1 MAGAFVF
8 VKGEKMSFWKKKPK
22 KRLKPKAKVSTSQSS
37 PINKP
42 KMETR
47 QPDPS
52 HIECGKNPHYK
63 ERQKIMPPVKR
74 LDSKKEFM
82 DIFNQLT
89 YRHRRWDVWSDF
101 VVMFAC
107 ALSNPLDKSHFDERE
122 KRYLKIIKKY
132 DKREQQLFPD
142 LAAHTVMA
150 LEENP
155 EQDFLGDIYM
165 RMNLGSQTRGQF
177 FTPYSISR
185 LMAEMTVDDV
195 VSRVEQ
201 DGYITIGDS
210 CCGGGSTLIA
220 GIHAARER
228 LERVNLNYQN
238 HILVAAQDV
247 DETVALM
254 CYIQLSLLGVA
265 GYIKIGNTFTEP
277 IAQGDSMENYW
288 FTPMYFSDVWTT
300 RRMLKKMEALLQ

>member
-1 MAGAFVF
+1 MI
-8 VKGEKMSFWKKKPK
+8 
-22 KRLKPKAKVSTSQSS
+22 R
-37 PINKP
+37 
-42 KMETR
+42 
-47 QPDPS
+47 
-52 HIECGKNPHYK
+52 
-63 ERQKIMPPVKR
+63 
-74 LDSKKEFM
+74 KKEFL
-82 DIFNQLT
+82 DIFDQLT

-101 VVMFAC
+101 VVRFAC
-107 ALSNPLDKSHFDERE
+107 ALSNPLDKSHFNERE

-165 RMNLGSQTRGQF
+165 KLNLGSQTRGQF
-177 FTPYSISR
+177 FTPYTISR

-195 VSRVEQ
+195 ASRVEK

-265 GYIKIGNTFTEP
+265 AYIKVGNTFTEP
-277 IAQGDSMENYW
+277 IADGDSTENYW
-288 FTPMYFSDVWTT
+288 FTMMYFSDVWTM
-300 RRMLKKMEALLQ
+300 RRMVHKMDELLKGDGGDGSRIV

>member
-1 MAGAFVF
+1 
-8 VKGEKMSFWKKKPK
+8 MSFWKKKPK
-22 KRLKPKAKVSTSQSS
+22 KRLKPKAKVSASQSP

-47 QPDPS
+47 QPEPS
-52 HIECGKNPHYK
+52 HIECGKIPHYK
-63 ERQKIMPPVKR
+63 EKQKIMPPVKR
-74 LDSKKEFM
+74 LDSKKEFL
-82 DIFNQLT
+82 DIFDQLT

-107 ALSNPLDKSHFDERE
+107 ALSNPLDKSHFNERE

-165 RMNLGSQTRGQF
+165 KLNLGSQTRGQF

-195 VSRVEQ
+195 ASRVEK

-210 CCGGGSTLIA
+210 CCGGGF
-220 GIHAARER
+220 
-228 LERVNLNYQN
+228 
-238 HILVAAQDV
+238 HINSRDSCGKR
-247 DETVALM
+247 THGKSKS
-254 CYIQLSLLGVA
+254 QLSESYTGSRA
-265 GYIKIGNTFTEP
+265 GCGRDGGFDVLYSAFTSGSGR
-277 IAQGDSMENYW
+277 IYQGWKHVYRTDRAGRLN
-288 FTPMYFSDVWTT
+288 
-300 RRMLKKMEALLQ
+300 

>member
-1 MAGAFVF
+1 
-8 VKGEKMSFWKKKPK
+8 MSFWKKKPK
-22 KRLKPKAKVSTSQSS
+22 KRLKPKAKVSASQSP

-47 QPDPS
+47 QPEPS
-52 HIECGKNPHYK
+52 HIECGKIPHYK
-63 ERQKIMPPVKR
+63 EKQKIMPPVKR
-74 LDSKKEFM
+74 LDSKKEFL
-82 DIFNQLT
+82 DIFDQLT

-107 ALSNPLDKSHFDERE
+107 ALSNPLDKSHFNERE

-165 RMNLGSQTRGQF
+165 KLNLGSQTRGQF

-195 VSRVEQ
+195 ASRVEK

-228 LERVNLNYQN
+228 MEKANLNYQN

-265 GYIKIGNTFTEP
+265 GYIKVGNTFTEP
-277 IAQGDSMENYW
+277 IAQGDSTENYW

>member
-1 MAGAFVF
+1 
-8 VKGEKMSFWKKKPK
+8 
-22 KRLKPKAKVSTSQSS
+22 
-37 PINKP
+37 
-42 KMETR
+42 
-47 QPDPS
+47 
-52 HIECGKNPHYK
+52 
-63 ERQKIMPPVKR
+63 
-74 LDSKKEFM
+74 
-82 DIFNQLT
+82 
-89 YRHRRWDVWSDF
+89 
-101 VVMFAC
+101 MFAC
-107 ALSNPLDKSHFDERE
+107 ALSNPLDKSHFNERE

-165 RMNLGSQTRGQF
+165 KLNLGSQTRGQF

-195 VSRVEQ
+195 ASRVEK

-265 GYIKIGNTFTEP
+265 GYIKVGNTFTEP
-277 IAQGDSMENYW
+277 IAQGDSTENYW
-288 FTPMYFSDVWTT
+288 FTPMHFSDVWTT